1 MTGAPGRFVTLEETL
16 DSCER
21 ILAGEFADRDE
32 GDFYMIGAVSD
43 LEAEPENAD
52 AA

>member
-1 MTGAPGRFVTLEETL
+1 MVNAGRFVSLKQTL

-21 ILAGEFADRDE
+21 ILGGEFEDRDE
-32 GDFYMIGAVSD
+32 GDFYMIGSVDD
-43 LEAEPENAD
+43 LEQAEDED